1 MIKITTISQV
11 YGSNLPVKDA
21 GDTEKS
27 EVSTFS
33 NRHYFVLAVNLISI
47 TFYTFYT
54 LIGNE
59 KDLMSYVQK
68 WQEGGRF
75 RFQLFLTPLSSSLRV
90 FKIFCI
96 IMVKKVQDMNNNL
109 IFVCIEKIGPKERE
123 KKSLKCNADIMTEV

>member
-33 NRHYFVLAVNLISI
+33 NCHHFFLAVNLISI

-90 FKIFCI
+90 IKIF
-96 IMVKKVQDMNNNL
+96 
-109 IFVCIEKIGPKERE
+109 
-123 KKSLKCNADIMTEV
+123 A